1 MILFET
7 DRMIVKRFTAAD
19 GDLFFRINGD
29 ERVVHFIRPPKT
41 RAESDTFLQEN
52 IRFYQDGS
60 TLGRYAVFEK
70 PTGDFLGTFSYLYMS
85 GEADFHLGYAL
96 VPEAWGKGYATELV
110 QAGIPYF
117 FANTSKPAVFAIT
130 SAGNIASQKV
140 LLKSG
145 FQHKGQTYEH
155 GGTLE
160 LFYIN
165 RS

>member
-1 MILFET
+1 MVVFET
-7 DRMIVKRFTAAD
+7 ERMIVKRFRAGD
-19 GDLFFRINGD
+19 EDLFFQINGD
-29 ERVVHFIRPPKT
+29 ETVVHFIRPVKS
-41 RAESDTFLQEN
+41 RAESDAFLAEN

-70 PTGDFLGTFSYLYMS
+70 QSGAFLGTFSYLYMS
-85 GEADFHLGYAL
+85 GDADFHLGYAL

-110 QAGIPYF
+110 QSGIPYF
-117 FANTSKPAVFAIT
+117 FANTNKPAVFAIT

-140 LLKSG
+140 LLKAG
-145 FQHKGQTYEH
+145 FQHKGQVEEH
-155 GGTLE
+155 GQVLE